1 MLAVNVGVGQRRYL
15 YVNIKLYKHK
25 EDKRTSGKHLFQI
38 SCKLEHKVTK
48 KQPLLEVVGNIM
60 RN

>member
-1 MLAVNVGVGQRRYL
+1 M
-15 YVNIKLYKHK
+15 NIKLYKHK